1 MYFNKILILFI
12 ILDYSISSYLIYP
25 FKTRKSEINGTD
37 KNLTLL
43 FRSILDNNIYINLEV
58 GEPKQT
64 IDVFLR
70 IDICEFYFSEKNKV
84 DLNPY
89 YLNPPMYDV
98 NSDINNFFDKDK
110 SNTVEITNKPA
121 HNSKWINYHKG
132 NYSNDIF
139 YIKKDNEIEKERIE
153 FGLYNATL
161 ANMPGIL
168 GLRLPFYKD
177 DKLYNFIEQLKLN
190 DTINNYLWMINY
202 TSDYEGNIIIGEQ
215 PHVIDPKNFK
225 ENDLL
230 YSQPFLYTT
239 MRQWGLRFDDIVFN
253 TTNFRPDRECE
264 FSYEYN
270 YIGATDKFEKELDKY
285 FNESILNGTCF
296 KENIKYSYSPHK
308 FYYCNKDKYKEN
320 IKYFPLLK
328 FIHSELNYTFELN
341 YKDLF
346 IEKDDKFILMVFFDS
361 FPMIWKL
368 GKPFLRKYSFLMNQ
382 DAKTVGFYNKKDDEN
397 DIRENDSDNTILK
410 IIFIILGVVILLI
423 LGILIGK
430 YYRKENKERKNVIE
444 DDYEYTSKKDDI
456 LQKNEEG
463 QIN

>member
-1 MYFNKILILFI
+1 MHFNKILIIFI

-25 FKTRKSEINGTD
+25 FKTRKSKVNDTD

-58 GEPKQT
+58 GDPKQI

-70 IDICEFYFSEKNKV
+70 IDICEFYFSKKNKA

-89 YLNPPMYDV
+89 YLKPIMYDV
-98 NSDINNFFDKDK
+98 NSDLNNFFDKDK
-110 SNTVEITNKPA
+110 SNTLEISNKYA
-121 HNSKWINYHKG
+121 HNSKWVNHKG
-132 NYSNDIF
+132 NYSSDIF
-139 YIKKDNEIEKERIE
+139 HLKENNEINQQRIS

-161 ANMPGIL
+161 GNMPGIL
-168 GLRLPFYKD
+168 GLSLPYFKD
-177 DKLYNFIEQLKLN
+177 DKTYNFIEQLKLN
-190 DTINNYLWMINY
+190 DSINNYFWMINY
-202 TSDYEGNIIIGEQ
+202 TSDNEGNIIIGEQ
-215 PHVIDPKNFK
+215 PHILDPKNFK
-225 ENDLL
+225 QKNLFT
-230 YSQPFLYTT
+230 SQPFLYTT
-239 MRQWGLRFDDIVFN
+239 MRQWGLRFDDILFN
-253 TTNFRPDRECE
+253 NSNFRPDREWY

-296 KENIKYSYSPHK
+296 KEIIKYSYSPHR

-320 IKYFPLLK
+320 IKYFPHLK
-328 FIHSELNYTFELN
+328 FPHSELNYTFELN

-346 IEKDDKFILMVFFDS
+346 IEKDDKFILMVFFDG
-361 FPMIWKL
+361 FPMYWQL

-382 DAKTVGFYNKKDDEN
+382 DAKTVGFYHKEEN
-397 DIRENDSDNTILK
+397 ENNNINENNSNHTALK
-410 IIFIILGVVILLI
+410 IIIIILGVGILLI
-423 LGILIGK
+423 LGIFIGK
-430 YYRKENKERKNVIE
+430 YYFKDKKRKNIIE
-444 DDYEYTSKKDDI
+444 DDYEYNSKKDDI